1 MTVSFPTAMTQVYV
15 WFSFNILMVCVVSY
29 WDTNKWSAWP
39 QVTHFIEC
47 EIRSNTLLYDR
58 CNQGTETDDDDTLNL
73 SASRGSSTKLIL
85 LVKYQVF
92 CCPICPDILRWR
104 WPPAYACN
112 REDTDCFSL
121 RKYII
126 ALLKAATWEDFTRY
140 IIALLT
146 AAIWT
151 DLRRLTTALLKA
163 AVYYCATES
172 SNQLHFAT
180 ESDHTNELHSLHILE
195 FTGSRY
201 DLLYEKHFS
210 DWLANLAL
218 ML

>member
-1 MTVSFPTAMTQVYV
+1 MTQVYV
-15 WFSFNILMVCVVSY
+15 WFFLQHFDGLCSVLPRHKQVICLAPGYPFHRIWRFVYYISIWSLQSRHGNWWWCCLEPQCVL
-29 WDTNKWSAWP
+29 AWCH
-39 QVTHFIEC
+39 QI
-47 EIRSNTLLYDR
+47 
-58 CNQGTETDDDDTLNL
+58 
-73 SASRGSSTKLIL
+73 IL

-112 REDTDCFSL
+112 RKDTDCFSL
-121 RKYII
+121 QKYII

-146 AAIWT
+146 AAIWI

-201 DLLYEKHFS
+201 ELLYEKHFS